1 MDDRLAQALRTIRA
15 SGVGEIEVIERA
27 LEERRR
33 ELGLSEMGESTFPSQ
48 VLEGRPYGDGWL
60 QLERRIYQRK
70 DGGVSVRGPYWYFR
84 YHEGGRQRKLYLG
97 KTEEPEDKVEEK
109 RRRRRGGREGG

>member
-1 MDDRLAQALRTIRA
+1 MDDRLAEALRTIRGA
-15 SGVGEIEVIERA
+15 GVGEIEVIERA

-60 QLERRIYQRK
+60 QLERRIYERK

-84 YHEGGRQRKLYLG
+84 YHEGSRQRKLYLG
-97 KTEEPEDKVEEK
+97 MTEEPEAELEKK
-109 RRRRRGGREGG
+109 RRRTDG